1 MKTLTRSKA
10 SVLNSTVATTTQA
23 VQLIVQF
30 IARSVFIYTLGSQ
43 YLGLNGLFTNILGY
57 LNFAELG
64 IGSAIT
70 FSLYKP
76 LQENDTYQI
85 SSILKFFRN
94 LYRIIAI
101 VVLIGG
107 LIVCPFIPNLIGG
120 ESSEIKVNIQITF
133 LLALSNTVI
142 SYFTTYKRTLLIA
155 DQKGYINSINTV
167 GYNVLGQILQIIF
180 LFIWKDFY
188 VYLIIQAL
196 TMAISN
202 LRVSRVVDRMY
213 PEIKLQDAGK
223 VDNAVIA
230 FLKKNITGMMS
241 SKLGGIIV
249 NGTDNLLLSYYV
261 GLTAVGMYAN
271 YTMLVGGLTQ
281 IITQLVS
288 AVTASIGNLGASDET
303 KEKKIT
309 IFYQYFMVTSL
320 IGLAVAVGF
329 SGFSS
334 AFVNLWIGKDMVY
347 SYIPLTVIS
356 INFLL
361 QCLRQSIINYTNAY
375 GLYWYARWKPLFE
388 SIVNFIISWT
398 LVKYTDLSITGVLLG
413 TICSNIFINY
423 WWESYIVL
431 RYGLKT
437 KISPFLRLYGV
448 LIVFGSSLIFSTT
461 SLINIW
467 AKESLVKGI
476 GVTILAEVFV
486 LIGFLL
492 IQQVFYPKK
501 INKFNIMRFIRRTA
515 K

>member
-76 LQENDTYQI
+76 LRENDIIQVSAILKLFKKLYQI
-85 SSILKFFRN
+85 
-94 LYRIIAI
+94 IAV

-107 LIVCPFIPNLIGG
+107 LIVCPFIPYLIGG
-120 ESSEIKVNIQITF
+120 ESTDIKVNIQLAF
-133 LLALSNTVI
+133 LLALANTVI

-155 DQKGYINSINTV
+155 DQKSYINSINTV
-167 GYNVLGQILQIIF
+167 GYNVLGQILQMVL

-188 VYLIIQAL
+188 IYLIIQAL
-196 TMAISN
+196 TMLLSN
-202 LRVSRVVDRMY
+202 IHVSRVVDKIY
-213 PEIKLQDAGK
+213 PELNLRDAKK
-223 VDNAVIA
+223 VDNKVIV
-230 FLKKNITGMMS
+230 FLKKNIAGMMS
-241 SKLGGIIV
+241 SKLGGIVV

-281 IITQLVS
+281 VITQLVS
-288 AVTASIGNLGASDET
+288 AVTASIGNLGVSKKT
-303 KEKKIT
+303 NKKEIT
-309 IFYQYFMVTSL
+309 IFYQYFMITSF
-320 IGLAVAVGF
+320 IGLFVAVGF
-329 SGFSS
+329 SGFAS
-334 AFVNLWIGKDMVY
+334 AFVNIWLSKKMVY
-347 SYIPLTVIS
+347 TYIPLMVIS

-388 SIVNFIISWT
+388 SIVNFIISWI
-398 LVKYTDLSITGVLLG
+398 LVKYTDLSITGVLVG
-413 TICSNIFINY
+413 TICSNLFVNY

-437 KISPFLRLYGV
+437 KMFLFLRLYAALILSGIS
-448 LIVFGSSLIFSTT
+448 LIVITT
-461 SLINIW
+461 SIINIW
-467 AKESLVKGI
+467 AKVSLVRGLL
-476 GVTILAEVFV
+476 VTSIAEFFV
-486 LIGFLL
+486 LIVFLF
-492 IQQVFYPKK
+492 IQKLFYPKEFK
-501 INKFNIMRFIRRTA
+501 KFSFINFI
-515 K
+515 KKMLS